1 MKKISRNEKL
11 KEEWLKEEEDYLI
24 SISNLLQEKFSDN
37 PNFLKADSYLTN
49 AIQQKFVEVAGYTDE
64 PEYIIEVVASILGIK
79 EDELLKDLG
88 LS

>member
-1 MKKISRNEKL
+1 MNK
-11 KEEWLKEEEDYLI
+11 
-24 SISNLLQEKFSDN
+24 
-37 PNFLKADSYLTN
+37 
-49 AIQQKFVEVAGYTDE
+49 IQQKFGEVTGYTDE

>member
-1 MKKISRNEKL
+1 MKKISREEKL

-24 SISNLLQEKFSDN
+24 SISNLLQEKYSNN
-37 PNFLKADSYLTN
+37 PNFLKADSYLTL
-49 AIQQKFVEVAGYTDE
+49 AIQKKFGEVTGYTDE